1 MSVNET
7 IIPKLDPLSAPNEGK
22 SLVVTIEGTA
32 YARYPIR
39 THVIG
44 PQDSALDVTRTYA
57 ATLLQPE
64 DVLCISEKMVSIT
77 QGRAFAVK
85 DIRPGSMARLLCKF
99 VKKTKHGIGLGSP
112 ATMQLALQEVGTP
125 RILLASLASV
135 LTKPFGVR
143 GVFYHV
149 AGRQAAAIDGPTPYT
164 LPPYNEYA
172 SLAPAN
178 PNRVAKELAVAL
190 GCKVAIIDANDL
202 GVEVLGASDGLDR
215 KLIQSTFRD
224 NPLGQGSEQTPM
236 AIVRKVS

>member
-7 IIPKLDPLSAPNEGK
+7 SIPEMNPLSAPHDGK
-22 SLVVTIEGTA
+22 DLTVKIEGIA

-44 PQDSALDVTRTYA
+44 PEDRVLDITRTYA
-57 ATLLQPE
+57 APHLRND
-64 DVLCISEKMVSIT
+64 DVLCLSEKMVSIT

-85 DIRPGSMARLLCKF
+85 DIHAGFMARLLCRF

-112 ATMQLALQEVGTP
+112 ATMQLALQEVGTA
-125 RILLASLASV
+125 RILVASLASV

-178 PNRVAKELAVAL
+178 PDHVAKELAGTL
-190 GCKVAIIDANDL
+190 GFKVAIIDANDL
-202 GVEVLGASDGLDR
+202 GVEVLGASEGLDR
-215 KLIQSTFRD
+215 KLIQAAFRD